1 MSLGV
6 ISAEAIKTVIEFE
19 TDAAFQT
26 RCLQNRFSA
35 EEEGEGHSSQKKSV
49 GVEPLKLGRKSSK
62 QQRPS
67 PKK

>member
-35 EEEGEGHSSQKKSV
+35 EKKKKDILLGRKSV